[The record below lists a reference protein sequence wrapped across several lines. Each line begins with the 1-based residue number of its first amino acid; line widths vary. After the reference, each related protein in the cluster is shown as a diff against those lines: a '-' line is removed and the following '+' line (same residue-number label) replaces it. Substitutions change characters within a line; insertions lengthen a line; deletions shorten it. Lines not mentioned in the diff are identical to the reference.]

1 MLIAKVIR
9 VSGNSVLEIEETCTL
24 LQDFLDK
31 VPPADV
37 QKLLRAVKQK
47 PAVVKTALKFL

>member
-47 PAVVKTALKFL
+47 PAVLKTALKFL